1 MTNSIEKILK
11 ELKYEFT
18 ERDLEN
24 AKKFNELGYCI
35 ISKSELLH
43 NNLDNYRKIIDELIT
58 KESWRGGWE
67 GKEEYMKY
75 GKIFQTGA
83 HRLGNLLNKNNL
95 FLKLLFE
102 KNILKIISIVMENN
116 FKIGGLDMREPVQGK
131 GLQDFHMDWIPKKNQ
146 NDKVQ
151 NIVAMLYLDE
161 SNKNNGALRIIP
173 KSHKITGWINENLS
187 DLTHHPDEIIIEVKE
202 GSILLFDGNL
212 WHSGTK
218 NINGKRRRVL
228 YIDFRRKEIPQLLN
242 QRIYLDENTQSELTI
257 NEKFILGMSED
268 DLIFEDRVH
277 TAGNVYR
284 KQFKTDVFNKQLE

>member
-1 MTNSIEKILK
+1 
-11 ELKYEFT
+11 
-18 ERDLEN
+18 
-24 AKKFNELGYCI
+24 
-35 ISKSELLH
+35 
-43 NNLDNYRKIIDELIT
+43 
-58 KESWRGGWE
+58 
-67 GKEEYMKY
+67 
-75 GKIFQTGA
+75 
-83 HRLGNLLNKNNL
+83 
-95 FLKLLFE
+95 
-102 KNILKIISIVMENN
+102 
-116 FKIGGLDMREPVQGK
+116 
-131 GLQDFHMDWIPKKNQ
+131 MDWIPKKNQ

-202 GSILLFDGNL
+202 GSIILFDGNL

-242 QRIYLDENTQSELTI
+242 QRIYLDENTQSELTT